1 MEIILVGACGKM
13 GREVARGLFDGMH
26 IAASV
31 DLRSHCKNI
40 SDYRG
45 EADVIIDFSSHT
57 ATEETLT
64 YAVRRGLP
72 CVIASTG
79 QNSRERAALTRA
91 AAHIPVFYSENMSLG
106 IAVLLESAKAAAEI
120 MRDTEIEIIEK
131 HHSAKLDS
139 PSGTALM
146 LARELLSENGRIV
159 TARNGDE
166 PRAGHDIGISSVRI
180 GNIRGYHE
188 VIISN
193 GKETLSFSHEVEDRS
208 VFARGALSAACFI
221 IKKEKGLYG
230 MYDLIHLK

>member
-91 AAHIPVFYSENMSLG
+91 AAHIPVFIPKICRSE
-106 IAVLLESAKAAAEI
+106 
-120 MRDTEIEIIEK
+120 
-131 HHSAKLDS
+131 
-139 PSGTALM
+139 
-146 LARELLSENGRIV
+146 
-159 TARNGDE
+159 
-166 PRAGHDIGISSVRI
+166 
-180 GNIRGYHE
+180 
-188 VIISN
+188 
-193 GKETLSFSHEVEDRS
+193 
-208 VFARGALSAACFI
+208 
-221 IKKEKGLYG
+221 
-230 MYDLIHLK
+230 